1 MNGGRGAYSV
11 LWGQLGEEDRSEDLD
26 VEVRIKLKWIFQK

>member
-1 MNGGRGAYSV
+1 MNGGRGAYGV

-26 VEVRIKLKWIFQK
+26 VDVKITLKLIFQK